1 MTTAEV
7 ILWGSRIGAV
17 TLPDG
22 ERFASFEYDPDFA
35 TSGIE
40 VSPITMPLDTAVHR
54 FPALPLE
61 SFHGLPGLL
70 ADSLPDKYGNALIDA
85 WLATQGRL
93 PGDFNAIE
101 RLCYT
106 GSRGMGA
113 LEFRPNRG
121 PRKETTNAVAIDAL
135 VKLAS
140 EVLVHRAEL
149 SVTFAGGHKADALRE
164 ILRVGTSAGGA
175 RAKAIIAW
183 NPATNEVRSG
193 QVKAPPGFEYWL
205 IKFDGVANN
214 KDRDLADPQGY
225 GAIEFAYSRIA
236 DAAGVTMNPCRLFE
250 EGGRR
255 HFMTKRFD
263 RTADGDRLHMQ
274 SFAAL
279 AHLDFNDPRAH
290 SYEQTFVVMRKLGLP
305 QSDIVQKFRRMVFNI
320 VARNQDDH
328 VKNIAFLMDRDG
340 VWRLSPAYDVA
351 YQYNPAGD
359 WTSQHQMSVNNKR
372 DGFTRADL
380 VACGR
385 SADLGRREVSA
396 VLEDVTQA
404 VSRWSDLASDT
415 GVKPDFITDIAANLR
430 LGIK

>member
-22 ERFASFEYDPDFA
+22 ERFASFEYDPGFA
-35 TSGIE
+35 GSGIE
-40 VSPITMPLDTAVHR
+40 LAPIAMPLGTVIHR
-54 FPALPLE
+54 FPALPIE

-113 LEFRPNRG
+113 LEFRPNHG
-121 PRKETTNAVAIDAL
+121 PRKETADVVAIDAL

-149 SVTFAGGHKADALRE
+149 TVTFAGDRKADALRE

-193 QVKAPPGFEYWL
+193 QVKAPPGFGYWL
-205 IKFDGVANN
+205 MKFDGVANN
-214 KDRDLADPQGY
+214 KDRDLVDPQGY
-225 GAIEFAYSRIA
+225 GAIEFAYSKLA
-236 DAAGVTMNPCRLFE
+236 AAAGVAMNPCELFE

-263 RTADGDRLHMQ
+263 RTDDGDKVHMQ
-274 SFAAL
+274 SLAAL

-290 SYEQTFVVMRKLGLP
+290 SYEQAFVVMRKLGLP
-305 QSDIVQKFRRMVFNI
+305 QSDIVQQFRRMVFNI

-328 VKNIAFLMDRDG
+328 VKNIAFLMNRDG
-340 VWRLSPAYDVA
+340 IWRLSPAYDVA
-351 YQYNPAGD
+351 YQYNPSGD
-359 WTSQHQMSVNNKR
+359 WTSQHQMSVNGKR
-372 DGFTRADL
+372 DDFTLADL
-380 VACGR
+380 IACGR
-385 SADLGRREVSA
+385 NADLSPREVSA
-396 VLEDVTQA
+396 VLAEVSEA
-404 VSRWSDLASDT
+404 VSQWREIASDV
-415 GVKPDFITDIAANLR
+415 GVKPSFIADIAANLR
-430 LGIK
+430 LEIK